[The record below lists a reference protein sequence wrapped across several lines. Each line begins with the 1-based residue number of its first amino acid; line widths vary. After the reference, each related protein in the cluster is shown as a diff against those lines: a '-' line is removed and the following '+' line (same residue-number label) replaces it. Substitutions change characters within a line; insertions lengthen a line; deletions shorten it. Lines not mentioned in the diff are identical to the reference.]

1 MARMPAL
8 IQALLAPHCY
18 PHPVGAVRL
27 IETHISWLL
36 LTGSFAYK
44 IKKPVQFEFVD
55 FHTLDQRRRY
65 CHEELRLNSRL
76 APDIYL
82 DVVAITGTPASP
94 VVGGEG
100 TAIEYAVRMREFSQ
114 DDLLDHRLAA
124 GQIAAPHIDALGDI
138 CARFH
143 EHAEIAAASSP
154 YGTPE
159 QLLAPA
165 LENFRTIDALV
176 SGDDAHAP
184 VERLRSW
191 TMAEHARLI
200 DTFALRKANN
210 RIRECHGDMHL
221 GNIALVEERITV
233 FDCIEFND
241 DFRWIDV
248 MNDMAFAVMDFAAR
262 GRPDF
267 GQRLLNRYLESSA
280 DYAGLAVLRF
290 YLVYRAM
297 VRAKVSCIRARQ
309 SEANASLREEQ
320 WRDFVQHVALA
331 ESFARPC
338 RPFLA
343 ITCGLSGSGKTHA
356 SQTALE
362 HTHAI
367 RIRSDVERKRLGGI
381 DPRGSSGSALDQGI
395 YSTQMSDTTFEHLA
409 VLARG
414 IIAAGYSVIV
424 DAAFI
429 RRDRRTAFR
438 DLAAEL
444 RIPFVIIQCSAAEEV
459 LAARIEG
466 RRAAGTDASEANLD
480 ILREQKRLA
489 EALDDI
495 ELRGAI
501 SVNTAEASS
510 MQAMVDQLLALA
522 HDD

>member
-1 MARMPAL
+1 MPAL
-8 IQALLAPHCY
+8 IQALLDPHCY

-55 FHTLDQRRRY
+55 FHTLEQRRRY

-76 APDIYL
+76 APEIYL
-82 DVVAITGTPASP
+82 DVVPIVGTPASP
-94 VVGGEG
+94 VVGGG
-100 TAIEYAVRMREFSQ
+100 GVAIEYAVRMREFSQ

-124 GQIAAPHIDALGDI
+124 GQIAPRHIDALGDI

-143 EHAEIAAASSP
+143 AQAAIAAAPSP

-165 LENFRTIDALV
+165 LANFRTIDALV
-176 SGDDAHAP
+176 SGDDAHTR
-184 VERLRSW
+184 VERLRTW
-191 TMAEHARLI
+191 TVAEHARLI
-200 DTFALRKANN
+200 DTFARRKKDN

-221 GNIALVEERITV
+221 GNIALIGEHITV

-248 MNDMAFAVMDFAAR
+248 MNDMAFAIMDLAAR

-267 GQRLLNRYLESSA
+267 GQRLLNRYLGSSA

-297 VRAKVSCIRARQ
+297 VRAKVSCIRACQ
-309 SEANASLREEQ
+309 SEASAPVREEQ
-320 WRDFVQHVALA
+320 WRDFLQLVALA

-338 RPFLA
+338 PTFLA

-362 HTHAI
+362 QTHAI

-381 DPRGSSGSALDQGI
+381 SPCESSGSALDQGI
-395 YSTQMSDTTFEHLA
+395 YSTQMSDATFDRLA
-409 VLARG
+409 ELARG
-414 IIAAGYSVIV
+414 IVAAGYSVIV

-429 RRDRRTAFR
+429 RRDRRTTFR
-438 DLAAEL
+438 DLAAAL
-444 RIPFVIIQCSAAEEV
+444 RVPFVIIQCSAAEEV
-459 LAARIEG
+459 LAARIE
-466 RRAAGTDASEANLD
+466 RRRVAGMDASEANLD
-480 ILREQKRLA
+480 ILRKQQRLA
-489 EALDDI
+489 QALDDT
-495 ELRGAI
+495 ELSAAI
-501 SVNTAEASS
+501 TVNTAEASS
-510 MQAMVDQLLALA
+510 MQAMVDRLLVVERC
-522 HDD
+522 D